1 MALRKIRVEGDE
13 ILVKKS
19 KPIKEMTPRILELI
33 EDMKDTMRNEN
44 GAGIAAVQVGV
55 LKQVFLVDVNAGNPE
70 LGEEI
75 KVFINPE
82 ILEMSGKVQDLE
94 GCLSVPGQTGI
105 ITRAQKIKMK
115 YLDENMAEQE
125 LVAEDFYA
133 KALQHEYDHLQ
144 GILYNTKADATNLTD
159 EEIEHFLKSKR

>member
-1 MALRKIRVEGDE
+1 MAIRTIRVEGDE

-19 KPIKEMTPRILELI
+19 KPIKEITPKILELI
-33 EDMKDTMRNEN
+33 EDMKETMREEN
-44 GAGIAAVQVGV
+44 GAGLAAVQVGV
-55 LKQVFLVDVNAGNPE
+55 LKQLFIVDVNAGEPE

-75 KVFINPE
+75 KIFINPE
-82 ILEMSGKVQDLE
+82 IIEMSGKVQDLE

-105 ITRAQKIKMK
+105 ITRAQKVKIR
-115 YLDENMAEQE
+115 YRDENFEEQE

-144 GILYNTKADATNLTD
+144 GILYNTKADATNLSE
-159 EEIEHFLKSKR
+159 EEIDKFLKERE